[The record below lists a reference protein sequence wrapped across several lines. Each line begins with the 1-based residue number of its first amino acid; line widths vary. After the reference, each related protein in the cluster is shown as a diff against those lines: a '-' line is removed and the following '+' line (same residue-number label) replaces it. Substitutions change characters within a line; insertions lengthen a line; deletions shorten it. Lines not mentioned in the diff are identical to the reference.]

1 MVRHQPE
8 GLDQLQAQTQF
19 TRKELQSLYRGFKNV
34 WKQSAHSDSIIQ
46 ILKGFWLNLQFL
58 KLNIYYMDSEYVRL
72 SGCSMC
78 CFGLVLTFIKLLPH
92 RWKHTYLNCDSSSQG
107 YVPIAML
114 SLFIIMQWEYSHFIQ
129 DAHSTH
135 RGFILISVLWLSLLT
150 QRLWS
155 AVPWQK
161 KTKTLLSKFMTL

>member
-107 YVPIAML
+107 YVPIARL

-135 RGFILISVLWLSLLT
+135 GGFILISVLWLSLLT

-155 AVPWQK
+155 AV
-161 KTKTLLSKFMTL
+161 